1 MHIALD
7 KDDPSVPLKLYE
19 DFLRDRYGITKY
31 PMTLTHKFRMQS
43 LAEAVR
49 TAQLQP
55 LQLAIIQSI
64 MVIDQQCYTITRELL
79 AARVN
84 SSHSFEWAKHLRFYW
99 DDKKHT
105 CYLKQASNVLP
116 YGYEFLGLI
125 PRGHV
130 ALGSERY
137 MLALTDSLR
146 SALGCVVQ
154 GAGEKVE
161 TLRELSRSLGRMFA
175 SFCGSPT
182 APTHSILRFLCA
194 VSQIGAWGCFF
205 V

>member
-7 KDDPSVPLKLYE
+7 KEDPSTPLKLYE
-19 DFLRDRYGITKY
+19 EFLHDR
-31 PMTLTHKFRMQS
+31 LHS

-49 TAQLQP
+49 TVPLPP

-84 SSHSFEWAKHLRFYW
+84 SSHSFEWTKHLRFYW
-99 DDKKHT
+99 DEKKHT
-105 CYLKQASNVLP
+105 CYLKQANNSLP

-137 MLALTDSLR
+137 QVALTDSLR
-146 SALGCVVQ
+146 SALGCVVR
-154 GAGEKVE
+154 GTGEKVE
-161 TLRELSRSLGRMFA
+161 TLRELARSLGRMFA
-175 SFCGSPT
+175 CFSGSPI

-205 V
+205 VCHGSCLL